1 MTRHLNDHEMTQAVA
16 GLELEPAAAE
26 HLASCVSCRLEISKT
41 LEVIEARRRSLEGE
55 APDWELQ
62 RRQIVDHLAAAPVT
76 RHGRRRWWTRPLLA
90 AAAVLAA
97 AIGLRALLWN
107 PHPPSETVQRAEVPV
122 EEILA
127 EVDAVLADDSI
138 PGLEV
143 IDPGLEGVTSDN
155 GAS

>member
-1 MTRHLNDHEMTQAVA
+1 MTQHLKDHEITLAVA
-16 GLELEPAAAE
+16 GLELDPAVAE
-26 HLASCVSCRLEISKT
+26 HLASCVSCRLDVSKT
-41 LEVIEARRRSLEGE
+41 LEVIEARRRSIEDE

-62 RRQIVDHLAAAPVT
+62 RRQILDHLAAPPEA
-76 RHGRRRWWTRPLLA
+76 RHGRRRWWTRPLLV
-90 AAAVLAA
+90 AAAVLVA

-107 PHPPSETVQRAEVPV
+107 PRTPTEPVQRAEVPV

-143 IDPGLEGVTSDN
+143 IDPGLESAISDN
-155 GAS
+155 GTS